1 VAEQGE
7 LLPERQVLKREIG
20 AGSERSSRGSQ
31 ESEYEG
37 HCAQRR
43 SASSRRPVSRSSF
56 GKRQVEIWT
65 HKIDG
70 LTESDFIFAAK
81 CESLRPSGSGRWR
94 GCCV

>member
-1 VAEQGE
+1 MAEQGE

-20 AGSERSSRGSQ
+20 AGSERSTRGSQ

-56 GKRQVEIWT
+56 GKRQA
-65 HKIDG
+65 
-70 LTESDFIFAAK
+70 SDRKETAARNILCK
-81 CESLRPSGSGRWR
+81 RVSRIVLERAT
-94 GCCV
+94 